1 MLCLALTEFRCTVHS
16 PQRTRGILTLHKLS
30 AAELSRTHEVQ
41 PPNNKPPGCAVI
53 NKKNKKKN
61 LGVAIDTA
69 DLSQRTSVWRKTMGC
84 WTERCHHPDVY
95 SARANNK
102 SYFSISHKSFFW
114 VAGGVCFKNCEDGTE
129 KWTRCFIVFPA
140 PGGPPRK
147 LIKLSIIKCPLAED
161 GIYAVV

>member
-1 MLCLALTEFRCTVHS
+1 MLCLALTEFSCSVRS
-16 PQRTRGILTLHKLS
+16 PQRTGGILTLHKLS
-30 AAELSRTHEVQ
+30 VAELSGTRELQ

-53 NKKNKKKN
+53 KNKIKN

-69 DLSQRTSVWRKTMGC
+69 DLSRRTSVRQKTMGC
-84 WTERCHHPDVY
+84 WTERCHHPDVD

-102 SYFSISHKSFFW
+102 SYFSISHKSFFLGW
-114 VAGGVCFKNCEDGTE
+114 GVCFKNCEDGTE
-129 KWTRCFIVFPA
+129 KWMRCFIVFPA